1 MSFYLLD
8 TNICIFLLNQRGGFE
23 NIIQCM
29 DGMSREDIG
38 ISAITV
44 AELDYGIAASKKQSD
59 NVKRLERFLLDFEVI
74 DFNRASAAA
83 YGPLRSNLQAQGTP
97 IGPMDFLIAAHA
109 LALNAILVTNNT
121 REFERVPGLRLEDW
135 TLNNGKRLSIFA
147 TNQR

>member
-23 NIIQCM
+23 NIIQRM

-59 NVKRLERFLLDFEVI
+59 NAKRLERFLLDFEVI
-74 DFNRASAAA
+74 DFNRASATA
-83 YGPLRSNLQAQGTP
+83 YGPLRSKLQSQGTP

-135 TLNNGKRLSIFA
+135 TLPR
-147 TNQR
+147 

>member
-23 NIIQCM
+23 NIVRHM

-44 AELDYGIAASKKQSD
+44 AELDFGIAASKKQ
-59 NVKRLERFLLDFEVI
+59 NENHKRLERFLLDFEVI
-74 DFNRASAAA
+74 EFNRTAAAA
-83 YGPLRSNLQAQGTP
+83 YGPLRSSLQALGTP

-109 LALNAILVTNNT
+109 LALKATLVTNNT
-121 REFERVPGLRLEDW
+121 REFQRVPCLLLEDW
-135 TLNNGKRLSIFA
+135 SI
-147 TNQR
+147 NSKNSEP

>member
-8 TNICIFLLNQRGGFE
+8 TNICIVLLNQRGGFE
-23 NIIQCM
+23 NIIQHM

-44 AELDYGIAASKKQSD
+44 AELDYGIAASKKQRD
-59 NVKRLERFLLDFEVI
+59 NAKRLELFLLDFEVI

-97 IGPMDFLIAAHA
+97 IGPTDFLIAAHA

-121 REFERVPGLRLEDW
+121 REFERVE
-135 TLNNGKRLSIFA
+135 
-147 TNQR
+147 

>member
-1 MSFYLLD
+1 MSSYLLD

-23 NIIQCM
+23 YIIQRM
-29 DGMSREDIG
+29 DGMNREDIG

-44 AELDYGIAASKKQSD
+44 AELDYGIAASKKQTD
-59 NVKRLERFLLDFEVI
+59 NARRLERFLLDFEVI

-83 YGPLRSNLQAQGTP
+83 YGPLRSYLQSQGTP

-135 TLNNGKRLSIFA
+135 TLPR
-147 TNQR
+147 

>member
-23 NIIQCM
+23 NIIQRM

-38 ISAITV
+38 ISAITI
-44 AELDYGIAASKKQSD
+44 AELDYGIAASKKQCD
-59 NVKRLERFLLDFEVI
+59 NAKRLERFLLDFEVI
-74 DFNRASAAA
+74 NFNRASAAA
-83 YGPLRSNLQAQGTP
+83 YGPIRSNLQAQGTP

-135 TLNNGKRLSIFA
+135 TLNNP
-147 TNQR
+147 N

>member
-23 NIIQCM
+23 NIIQRM

-59 NVKRLERFLLDFEVI
+59 NAKRLERFLLDFEVI

-83 YGPLRSNLQAQGTP
+83 YGPLRSNLQSQGMP

-135 TLNNGKRLSIFA
+135 TLPR
-147 TNQR
+147 

>member
-8 TNICIFLLNQRGGFE
+8 TNICIFLLNQRGGVE
-23 NIIQCM
+23 NIIQRM

-59 NVKRLERFLLDFEVI
+59 NAKRLERFLLDFEVI

-83 YGPLRSNLQAQGTP
+83 YGPLRSKLQSQGTP

-121 REFERVPGLRLEDW
+121 REFERVPDLRLEDW
-135 TLNNGKRLSIFA
+135 TLPR
-147 TNQR
+147 